1 MKGSDFPHL
10 DSKRAVVEKCG
21 HGWPLSRAGTRIK
34 LRHAL
39 RNLRREWRLPELRT
53 LIGALLLSVIALGA
67 VGTLSVR
74 VERAV
79 LMGAAELIGG
89 DLGVN
94 AATPLPRSFV
104 DEAHTL
110 GLRTSRLANFPSV
123 AFANDRSQLLE
134 VVAGDAAWPLRGKL
148 VVLDTKG
155 REIDAHSPPAGDLY
169 LDHRALVAL
178 GLRVGDRV
186 QLGGRGL
193 RIAAQLQRQPGA
205 SDLVSLA
212 PRAAMALA
220 DARTAG
226 LLGRGS
232 RAHHRLLVAGD
243 PSAVDA
249 FRTWA
254 KAHLPPDADLVT
266 PQQVQERLRVSFDR
280 AGAFLRLSALLA
292 ALLAGIA
299 VALSARRY
307 ARRKTDEIALLRA
320 LGAPRGFAFGGLLL
334 TLAMPSLIAA
344 LIGAAIA
351 LGLATAAF
359 AFAHGLLPP
368 SAQNVPLPLAPAF
381 AAAGV
386 GLAVLAGF
394 ALPPL
399 ARLVNVPPIAVFRRT
414 AKRSPRRFDAL
425 YLLPALVALGSIA
438 LESGTWKLA
447 GVLAGTLFG
456 AGTFALAVAAA
467 LLWLI
472 RKQLARL
479 HPALRLGASALTRR
493 RGLSLVQTVAISL
506 GLTALL
512 VLAVIAPSLL
522 DNWRRELPADTP
534 NWFVVNVQDAQ
545 RVAVHA
551 SVQKLGA
558 TRINSMPV
566 SVGKLVSIDD
576 VPVEHV
582 KFADREA
589 RETAQRQVR
598 LSWSETLPPA
608 NRVVAGRWFPAAPRN
623 AEVSLDRMW
632 VDTFH
637 LRLGDTLGFVVGER
651 RIDAKL
657 TSIREVDWSRFN
669 VNFFVMLDP
678 VHGGELPHD
687 WIASFHLPRGNAS
700 ALASFSRD
708 YPNLSLIDVDE
719 LLDRAREIV
728 SQVAGATR
736 WVLGFSLLAGALV
749 LAAALTMSA
758 AERRQEAAL
767 LRTLGARSG
776 QLRWAALCEF
786 ALLGAVSGSTALFGA
801 AAAGAWLAH
810 SVFSIRDYAPPWF
823 PLLVAAA
830 VSAIVVAALGLAG
843 TRRVLRASP
852 LLILRRG

>member
-1 MKGSDFPHL
+1 MN
-10 DSKRAVVEKCG
+10 
-21 HGWPLSRAGTRIK
+21 
-34 LRHAL
+34 LRHAS

-53 LIGALLLSVIALGA
+53 LILALLLSVIALGA

-79 LMGAAELIGG
+79 LMGAADLIGG
-89 DLGVN
+89 DMGVN
-94 AATPLPRSFV
+94 AATPLPGSFV
-104 DEAHTL
+104 HAAHAL
-110 GLRTSRLANFPSV
+110 GLRTSQLANFPSV
-123 AFANDRSQLLE
+123 AFANDHSQLLE
-134 VVAGDAAWPLRGKL
+134 VVAGDAVWPLRGKL
-148 VVLDTKG
+148 MVLDANG
-155 REIDAHSPPAGDLY
+155 HEIDTHAPPAGGLY

-178 GLRVGDRV
+178 DLRVGDRV
-186 QLGGRGL
+186 QLGGREL

-212 PRAAMALA
+212 PRAVMALA
-220 DARTAG
+220 DAQAAG
-226 LLGRGS
+226 LLGTGS
-232 RAHHRLLVAGD
+232 RARHRLLVAGEPD
-243 PSAVDA
+243 RVDA
-249 FRTWA
+249 YRVWA
-254 KAHLPPDADLVT
+254 KAHLAPDADLVT
-266 PQQVQERLRVSFDR
+266 PQEVQRRLRVSFDR

-299 VALSARRY
+299 IALSARRY

-320 LGAPRGFAFGGLLL
+320 LGASRGFALGGLLS
-334 TLAMPSLIAA
+334 TLAVPSAIAA
-344 LIGAAIA
+344 LIGAGIA
-351 LGLATAAF
+351 SGLASAAF

-399 ARLVNVPPIAVFRRT
+399 VRLARVPPIAVFRRT
-414 AKRSPRRFDAL
+414 AKHSPRRFDAL
-425 YLLPALVALGSIA
+425 YVLPALVALGLIA

-447 GVLAGTLFG
+447 GVLAASLSG
-456 AGTFALAVAAA
+456 AALFALALTAAM
-467 LLWLI
+467 LWLI

-493 RGLSLVQTVAISL
+493 RALSLVQTVAIAL

-512 VLAVIAPSLL
+512 TLAVIGPSLL

-534 NWFVVNVQDAQ
+534 NWFVVNVQDTQ
-545 RVAVHA
+545 RTAVMA
-551 SVQKLGA
+551 SLQNIGA
-558 TRINSMPV
+558 TRVNGMPIA
-566 SVGKLVSIDD
+566 VGKLVSIDG
-576 VPVEHV
+576 VPVERL
-582 KFADREA
+582 KLQGRQA
-589 RETAQRQVR
+589 RETSRQQVR
-598 LSWSETLPPA
+598 LSWSESLPPA
-608 NRVVAGRWFPAAPRN
+608 NRLVAGRWFPPQPPT

-632 VDTFH
+632 ADTFH
-637 LRLGDTLGFVVGER
+637 LHPGDTLGFLVGER

-669 VNFFVMLDP
+669 VNFFVMLDR

-687 WIASFHLPRGNAS
+687 WLASFHLPRGNAK
-700 ALASFSRD
+700 ALAAFSRG

-728 SQVAGATR
+728 SQVTGAAR

-758 AERRQEAAL
+758 AERRHEAAL
-767 LRTLGARSG
+767 LRTLGARSA
-776 QLRWAALCEF
+776 QLRLAALCEF
-786 ALLGAVSGSTALFGA
+786 ALLGAVSGLTALFGA
-801 AAAGAWLAH
+801 AAAGTWLAH
-810 SVFSIRDYAPPWF
+810 SVFRIRDFAPPWI
-823 PLLVAAA
+823 PLLVAATA
-830 VSAIVVAALGLAG
+830 SAIVVAAFGLAG

>member
-1 MKGSDFPHL
+1 MNG
-10 DSKRAVVEKCG
+10 
-21 HGWPLSRAGTRIK
+21 

-39 RNLRREWRLPELRT
+39 RSLRREWRLPELRT
-53 LIGALLLSVIALGA
+53 LILALLLSVIALGA
-67 VGTLSVR
+67 VSTLSMR

-89 DLGVN
+89 DMGVN
-94 AATPLPRSFV
+94 AATPLPDSFI
-104 DEAHTL
+104 ERAHAL
-110 GLRTSRLANFPSV
+110 ELRTSRLADFPSV

-134 VVAGDAAWPLRGKL
+134 VIAGDAAWPLRGKL
-148 VVLDTKG
+148 VVLGANG
-155 REIDAHSPPAGDLY
+155 RETDTHAPPAGELY

-178 GLRVGDRV
+178 DLRVGDRV
-186 QLGGRGL
+186 QLGGRDL
-193 RIAAQLQRQPGA
+193 RIVAQLQRQPGA

-212 PRAAMALA
+212 PRAVMALA
-220 DARTAG
+220 DAQAAG
-226 LLGRGS
+226 LLGTGS
-232 RAHHRLLVAGD
+232 RAHHRLLVAGEPD
-243 PSAVDA
+243 PVDA
-249 FRTWA
+249 FRAWA
-254 KAHLPPDADLVT
+254 KAHLPSDADLVT
-266 PQQVQERLRVSFDR
+266 PQEVQERLRVSFDR

-299 VALSARRY
+299 IALSARRY
-307 ARRKTDEIALLRA
+307 ARRKIDEIALLRA
-320 LGAPRGFAFGGLLL
+320 LGASRGFAFGGLLL
-334 TLAMPSLIAA
+334 TLAVPSVIAA
-344 LIGAAIA
+344 VIGAGIA
-351 LGLATAAF
+351 LGLASAAF

-368 SAQNVPLPLAPAF
+368 SQDVPLPLGSAF
-381 AAAGV
+381 AAAAIA
-386 GLAVLAGF
+386 LAVLAGF

-399 ARLVNVPPIAVFRRT
+399 ARLVNVPPIAVFRRIGLQ
-414 AKRSPRRFDAL
+414 SPRRFDVL
-425 YLLPALVALGSIA
+425 YLLPVGVALGLIA
-438 LESGTWKLA
+438 LESGTWRLA
-447 GVLAGTLFG
+447 GVLAGTLAG
-456 AGTFALAVAAA
+456 AAMFALAVTAA

-493 RGLSLVQTVAISL
+493 RALSLVQTVAIAL

-512 VLAVIAPSLL
+512 MLAVIAPSLL

-545 RVAVHA
+545 RQAVLD
-551 SVQKLGA
+551 SLRKIGA
-558 TRINSMPV
+558 TRINDMPV
-566 SVGKLVSIDD
+566 AVGKLVAIDG
-576 VPVEHV
+576 VPIERM
-582 KFADREA
+582 KFQSRDA

-598 LSWSETLPPA
+598 LSWSEALPPA
-608 NRVVAGRWFPAAPRN
+608 NRVIAGRWFAANPQT

-632 VDTFH
+632 ADTFH
-637 LRLGDTLGFVVGER
+637 LQLGDTLGFLVGER

-687 WIASFHLPRGNAS
+687 WIASFHLPRGNAN
-700 ALASFSRD
+700 ALAAFSRE

-728 SQVAGATR
+728 SQVAGAAR

-758 AERRQEAAL
+758 AERRHEAAL

-776 QLRWAALCEF
+776 QLRLAALCEF
-786 ALLGAVSGSTALFGA
+786 ALLGAVSGLTALFGA

-810 SVFSIRDYAPPWF
+810 AVFRIRDFAPPWA
-823 PLLVAAA
+823 PLLIAAA
-830 VSAIVVAALGLAG
+830 ASAVIVAALGLAG

>member
-1 MKGSDFPHL
+1 MNG
-10 DSKRAVVEKCG
+10 
-21 HGWPLSRAGTRIK
+21 

-53 LIGALLLSVIALGA
+53 LILALLLSVIALGA
-67 VGTLSVR
+67 VGTLSTR

-89 DLGVN
+89 DMGVN
-94 AATPLPRSFV
+94 AATPLPESFV
-104 DEAHTL
+104 EQAHAL
-110 GLRTSRLANFPSV
+110 GLRTSKLADFPSV

-134 VVAGDAAWPLRGKL
+134 VIAGDAAWPLRGKL
-148 VVLDTKG
+148 VVLGANG
-155 REIDAHSPPAGDLY
+155 RKIETHPPPAGELY

-178 GLRVGDRV
+178 DLRVGDRV
-186 QLGGRGL
+186 QLGGRDL
-193 RIAAQLQRQPGA
+193 SIVAQLQREPGA

-212 PRAAMALA
+212 PRAVMALA
-220 DARTAG
+220 DAQAAG
-226 LLGRGS
+226 LLGTGS
-232 RAHHRLLVAGD
+232 RAHHRLLIAGEPD
-243 PSAVDA
+243 RVDA
-249 FRTWA
+249 YRAWA
-254 KAHLPPDADLVT
+254 KAHLPSDADLVT
-266 PQQVQERLRVSFDR
+266 PQEVQERLRVSFDR

-299 VALSARRY
+299 IALSARRY
-307 ARRKTDEIALLRA
+307 ARRKIDEIALLRA
-320 LGAPRGFAFGGLLL
+320 LGASRGFAFGGLSL
-334 TLAMPSLIAA
+334 TLAMPSVIAA
-344 LIGAAIA
+344 IVGAGLA
-351 LGLATAAF
+351 LGLASAAF

-368 SAQNVPLPLAPAF
+368 SAQDVPLPLGPAF
-381 AAAGV
+381 AAAGIA
-386 GLAVLAGF
+386 LAVLAGF

-399 ARLVNVPPIAVFRRT
+399 ARLANVPPVAVFRRIGLQ
-414 AKRSPRRFDAL
+414 SPRRFDVL
-425 YLLPALVALGSIA
+425 YLLPVLVALGLLA

-447 GVLAGTLFG
+447 GVLAATLAG
-456 AGTFALAVAAA
+456 AAVFALAVTAA

-493 RGLSLVQTVAISL
+493 RALSLVQTVAIAL

-512 VLAVIAPSLL
+512 MLAVIAPSLL

-545 RVAVHA
+545 RQAVLH
-551 SVQKLGA
+551 SLQKIGA
-558 TRINSMPV
+558 TRLNDMPV
-566 SVGKLVSIDD
+566 AVGKLVSIDG
-576 VPVEHV
+576 VPVERIPFHS
-582 KFADREA
+582 REV
-589 RETAQRQVR
+589 RETAQHQVR
-598 LSWSETLPPA
+598 LSWSEALPPA
-608 NRVVAGRWFPAAPRN
+608 NRVIAGRWFPSQPPT

-632 VDTFH
+632 ADTFH
-637 LRLGDTLGFVVGER
+637 LQPGDTLGFLVGER

-687 WIASFHLPRGNAS
+687 WIASFHLPHGNAN
-700 ALASFSRD
+700 ALAAFSRD

-728 SQVAGATR
+728 SQVTGAAR

-758 AERRQEAAL
+758 AERRHEAAL
-767 LRTLGARSG
+767 LRTLGARSD
-776 QLRWAALCEF
+776 QLRLAALCEF
-786 ALLGAVSGSTALFGA
+786 ALLGAVSGLTALFGS

-810 SVFSIRDYAPPWF
+810 AVFRIRDFAPPWAA
-823 PLLVAAA
+823 LLIAAA

-843 TRRVLRASP
+843 TRRILRASP

>member
-1 MKGSDFPHL
+1 MNG
-10 DSKRAVVEKCG
+10 
-21 HGWPLSRAGTRIK
+21 

-53 LIGALLLSVIALGA
+53 LVGALLLSVIALGA

-89 DLGVN
+89 DMGVN
-94 AATPLPRSFV
+94 AATPLPDTFV
-104 DEAHTL
+104 EQARGLD
-110 GLRTSRLANFPSV
+110 LRTSRIANFPSV

-148 VVLDTKG
+148 VVLDTHG
-155 REIDAHSPPAGDLY
+155 HEVDTHAPAAGGLY

-178 GLRVGDRV
+178 ELRVGDRV

-193 RIAAQLQRQPGA
+193 RIVAQLQRQPGA

-212 PRAAMALA
+212 PRAVMALD
-220 DARTAG
+220 DARAAG

-232 RAHHRLLVAGD
+232 RAHHRLLVAGE
-243 PSAVDA
+243 PGRVDA
-249 FRTWA
+249 FRVWA

-266 PQQVQERLRVSFDR
+266 PQEVQERLRVSFDR

-299 VALSARRY
+299 IALSARRY

-320 LGAPRGFAFGGLLL
+320 LGAPRSFAFGGLLL
-334 TLAMPSLIAA
+334 TLAMPAVIAA
-344 LIGAAIA
+344 LVGAGVA
-351 LGLATAAF
+351 LGLASVAF

-399 ARLVNVPPIAVFRRT
+399 ARLANVPPIAVFRRIGL
-414 AKRSPRRFDAL
+414 RSPRRFDAL
-425 YLLPALVALGSIA
+425 YLLPVGVALGLIA
-438 LESGTWKLA
+438 LESGTWELA
-447 GVLAGTLFG
+447 GVLAATLAG
-456 AGTFALAVAAA
+456 AAAFALAVTAAM
-467 LLWLI
+467 LWLI

-545 RVAVHA
+545 RAAVLA
-551 SVQKLGA
+551 SLQKLGA

-566 SVGKLVSIDD
+566 SVGKLVSIDG
-576 VPVEHV
+576 VPVERM
-582 KFADREA
+582 KFGSREA

-598 LSWSETLPPA
+598 LSWSESLPPA
-608 NRVVAGRWFPAAPRN
+608 NRVIAGRWFQATPLN

-632 VDTFH
+632 ADTFH

-678 VHGGELPHD
+678 LHGNVLPHD
-687 WIASFHLPRGNAS
+687 WIASFHLPRGNAN
-700 ALASFSRD
+700 ALAAFSRD
-708 YPNLSLIDVDE
+708 YSNLSLIDVDE

-728 SQVAGATR
+728 SQVTGAAR

-749 LAAALTMSA
+749 LAAALTMST
-758 AERRQEAAL
+758 AERRHEAAL
-767 LRTLGARSG
+767 LRTLGARSA
-776 QLRWAALCEF
+776 QLRLAALCEF
-786 ALLGAVSGSTALFGA
+786 ALLGAVSGSTALLGA

-810 SVFSIRDYAPPWF
+810 SVFRIRDFTPPWT
-823 PLLVAAA
+823 PLLIAAAAAA
-830 VSAIVVAALGLAG
+830 VVVGALGVAG